1 MEKIKANQGFTLL
14 EVIFAVSILT
24 VGILAVAAMQA
35 SSIRGNAFAW
45 GTSEATN
52 IAMAQIENLMDLPY
66 NDDLLEDLD
75 EVSHSGGSV
84 GNYDISWTVEDD
96 AIIDQT
102 KTVDVTVAWTDHG
115 ASRNVVMSFVIGHVI

>member
-1 MEKIKANQGFTLL
+1 MEKINTNNGFTLL

-52 IAMAQIENLMDLPY
+52 IAMAQIESLMDLPY
-66 NDDLLEDLD
+66 HDDRLTETGVG
-75 EVSHSGGSV
+75 ESHIGNPV
-84 GNYDISWTVEDD
+84 GNYNISWTVEND
-96 AIIDQT
+96 AIINQT
-102 KTVDVTVAWTDHG
+102 KTVDVTVSW
-115 ASRNVVMSFVIGHVI
+115 